1 MAKKVANKITV
12 KKAAKKSLI
21 KNEERKSSKKINSK
35 YILNYNITAYAQKE
49 EDYSGTT
56 IFEWFDSGREI
67 DAIASPYD
75 YKKKKKI
82 FEVVWQGAYSDA
94 LKKDVIEDA
103 ISQIKLWGNVYDAN
117 FKAESSIILKD
128 NKGNIVE
135 IYSFEKDSWD

>member
-1 MAKKVANKITV
+1 MAKKVTNKIAV
-12 KKAAKKSLI
+12 KKTAKNII
-21 KNEERKSSKKINSK
+21 KKEEPKSSKKINGK

-49 EDYSGTT
+49 EDFSGAT
-56 IFEWFDSGREI
+56 IFEWFDSGRAI

-94 LKKDVIEDA
+94 LKKDIIEDA
-103 ISQIKLWGNVYDAN
+103 ISQIKYWANNYDAY
-117 FKAESSIILKD
+117 FKADSSIILKD

-135 IYSFEKDSWD
+135 TYSFEKDSWD